1 MKKIFIV
8 FILMTFFS
16 SCSDKNDDNFVV
28 SELVSR
34 WKWVESS
41 GGIDG
46 RTDTP
51 ESTGKEIVLIFSLNT
66 YQQYVNDKLEI
77 EMTYHLEEAESI
89 IFGDKRLMIVYE
101 NGRKQSFD
109 RCDGKLI
116 LYDECIDC
124 FTSTYVRF

>member
-8 FILMTFFS
+8 FILVTFFL

-51 ESTGKEIVLIFSLNT
+51 ESTGKEIVLVFSHNT
-66 YQQYVNDKLEI
+66 YQQYVNDKLEV